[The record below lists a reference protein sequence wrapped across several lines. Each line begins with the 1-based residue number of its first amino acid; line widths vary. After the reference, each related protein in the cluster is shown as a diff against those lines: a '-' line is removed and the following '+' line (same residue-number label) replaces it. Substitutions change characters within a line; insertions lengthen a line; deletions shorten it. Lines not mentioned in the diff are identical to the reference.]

1 MVYRRFRINCV
12 LRVISLAAT
21 FALFFF
27 LLFKTT
33 LHAALFILGVAI
45 IYQSYALIHYI
56 EKTNRDLSRF
66 FQSIKFSDFSQSFK
80 DSGQGK
86 SFANLRA
93 AFNEVL
99 DAFRKARSEKEEHYR
114 YLQTIVQHVGIG
126 LIAFQ
131 PDGKVEL
138 INTAAKRLLGVAQ
151 LKNIK
156 SLESWSPPL
165 VKTLFKLKP
174 KEKAQ
179 VRIDDNNEL
188 LQLALYATEFKLRDH
203 TYTLVSIQNIYTE
216 LEEKEIDAWQKLI
229 RVLTHEIMNSI
240 TPISSLASTI
250 NELIKDSPNL
260 RSADNQTEDNETL
273 TDICDAA
280 QTIQKRS
287 EGLLHFVDGYR
298 NLTLIQKPNFQI
310 FPIKELFNRGA
321 KLIHINLKDKN
332 IKLEVKIEPKTL
344 ELAAD
349 PELIEQALINL
360 LLNALHAV
368 EGREDAK
375 IILLARLDG
384 RSRTIIQVKDN
395 GAGISKENMDKVFIP
410 FYSTKEGGSGVGLSL
425 SRQIMRLHN
434 GTISLKSDPGVETTI
449 TLRF

>member
-12 LRVISLAAT
+12 LRVISLSFT
-21 FALFFF
+21 LALFFF

-33 LHAALFILGVAI
+33 LHAALFILGVVI
-45 IYQSYALIHYI
+45 LYQSYALIHYV
-56 EKTNRDLSRF
+56 EKTNRDLTRF

-86 SFANLRA
+86 SFANLRL

-99 DAFRKARSEKEEHYR
+99 DAFRKARSEKEEHFR

-131 PDGKVEL
+131 PDGNVTL
-138 INTAAKRLLGVAQ
+138 INTAAKRLLNVARLQ
-151 LKNIK
+151 NIT

-165 VKTLFKLKP
+165 VKALFKLKP
-174 KEKAQ
+174 KEKTQ
-179 VRIDDNNEL
+179 IRIEDNNEL
-188 LQLALYATEFKLRDH
+188 LQLALYATEFKLQDH
-203 TYTLVSIQNIYTE
+203 AYKLVSIQNIYTE

-250 NELIKDSPNL
+250 NELIKDSSNL
-260 RSADNQTEDNETL
+260 SFAQKPEDGETL
-273 TDICDAA
+273 TDIRDAA
-280 QTIQKRS
+280 ETIQKRS

-310 FPIKELFNRGA
+310 FPIKELFNRA
-321 KLIHINLKDKN
+321 SKLIQINLKEKN
-332 IKLEVKIEPKTL
+332 IKLEIKIEPKTL

-368 EGREDAK
+368 EGRENAK
-375 IILLARLDG
+375 IILLAQLDG
-384 RSRTIIQVKDN
+384 RSKTIIQVKDN
-395 GAGISKENMDKVFIP
+395 GYGISKDNIDKVFIP
-410 FYSTKEGGSGVGLSL
+410 FYSTKDKGSGVGLSL
-425 SRQIMRLHN
+425 SRQIMRMHN
-434 GTISLKSDPGVETTI
+434 GTINVQSEPDVKTTI

>member
-12 LRVISLAAT
+12 LRTISLALT
-21 FALFFF
+21 LALFFF

-45 IYQSYALIHYI
+45 LYQTYALIHYI
-56 EKTNRDLSRF
+56 EKTNRDLTRF

-80 DSGQGK
+80 DSGHGK

-126 LIAFQ
+126 LIAYQ
-131 PDGKVEL
+131 PDGRVEL
-138 INTAAKRLLGVAQ
+138 INTAAKRLLGVAR

-156 SLESWSPPL
+156 SLESWSPTL
-165 VKTLFKLKP
+165 VKTLFKLKS

-179 VRIDDNNEL
+179 VRIENINEL

-203 TYTLVSIQNIYTE
+203 TFTLVSIQNIFTE

-250 NELIKDSPNL
+250 NELIKDSTNL
-260 RSADNQTEDNETL
+260 RSAENKTEDGETL

-287 EGLLHFVDGYR
+287 EGLLHFVDAYR

-310 FPIKELFNRGA
+310 FPIQELFNRVS
-321 KLIHINLKDKN
+321 KLIQINLKDKN
-332 IKLEVKIEPKTL
+332 IELEIKISPKTL

-368 EGREDAK
+368 EGRENAK
-375 IILLARLDG
+375 IILMARLDG
-384 RSRTIIQVKDN
+384 RSRTIIQVMDN
-395 GAGISKENMDKVFIP
+395 GPGISKDNMDKIFIP
-410 FYSTKEGGSGVGLSL
+410 FYSTKEGGSGIGLSL

-434 GTISLKSDPGVETTI
+434 GTISVQSDPEVETAI

>member
-1 MVYRRFRINCV
+1 MVFRRFRINCV
-12 LRVISLAAT
+12 LRVIALSTTL
-21 FALFFF
+21 ALFFF

-33 LHAALFILGVAI
+33 LHAALFILGVVI
-45 IYQSYALIHYI
+45 LYQSYALIHYV
-56 EKTNRDLSRF
+56 EKTNRDLTRF

-86 SFANLRA
+86 SFANLRL

-126 LIAFQ
+126 LIVFQ
-131 PDGKVEL
+131 PDGTVAL
-138 INTAAKRLLGVAQ
+138 INTAAKRLLNVAR
-151 LKNIK
+151 LKNII

-165 VKTLFKLKP
+165 VKALFKLKP
-174 KEKAQ
+174 KEKTQ
-179 VRIDDNNEL
+179 IRIDDNNEL

-203 TYTLVSIQNIYTE
+203 TYKLVSIQNIYTE

-250 NELIKDSPNL
+250 NKLIKDSSNL
-260 RSADNQTEDNETL
+260 SFAQKPEDGETL
-273 TDICDAA
+273 TDICEAA
-280 QTIQKRS
+280 ETIQKRS

-310 FPIKELFNRGA
+310 FPIKELFNRA
-321 KLIHINLKDKN
+321 SKLIQINLKEKN
-332 IKLEVKIEPKTL
+332 IKLEIKIKPKTL

-349 PELIEQALINL
+349 PELIEQALINI

-368 EGREDAK
+368 EGRENAK
-375 IILLARLDG
+375 IILLAQLDG
-384 RSRTIIQVKDN
+384 RSKTIIQVKDN
-395 GAGISKENMDKVFIP
+395 GYGISKENMDKVFIP

-425 SRQIMRLHN
+425 SRQIMRMHN
-434 GTISLKSDPGVETTI
+434 GTINVQSEPDVKTTI

>member
-1 MVYRRFRINCV
+1 MVYRRFRVNCV
-12 LRVISLAAT
+12 LRVIILAAT
-21 FALFFF
+21 LALFFF
-27 LLFKTT
+27 LLFKTN
-33 LHAALFILGVAI
+33 LHAALFILGMAI
-45 IYQSYALIHYI
+45 LYQSYALIHYI
-56 EKTNRDLSRF
+56 EKTNRDLTRF

-80 DSGQGK
+80 DTTQGK
-86 SFANLRA
+86 SFTNLRT
-93 AFNEVL
+93 AFNDVL

-114 YLQTIVQHVGIG
+114 YMQTIVQHVGIG

-131 PDGKVEL
+131 TDGKVEL

-151 LKNIK
+151 MKNIK
-156 SLESWSPPL
+156 SLESWSAPL
-165 VKTLFKLKP
+165 VEALFKLKP

-179 VRIDDNNEL
+179 IRVDDNNEL
-188 LQLALYATEFKLRDH
+188 LQLALYSTEFKLRDH
-203 TYTLVSIQNIYTE
+203 TFKLVSIQNIYTE

-250 NELIKDSPNL
+250 NELIKDSAHL
-260 RSADNQTEDNETL
+260 KFAQKTDDDETL

-287 EGLLHFVDGYR
+287 EGLLHFVDAYR
-298 NLTLIQKPNFQI
+298 SLTLIQKPNFQI
-310 FPIKELFNRGA
+310 FPIKELFNRAA
-321 KLIHINLKDKN
+321 KLIQINLKDKN
-332 IKLEVKIEPKTL
+332 IKLEIKIEPITL

-360 LLNALHAV
+360 LLNSLHAV
-368 EGREDAK
+368 EGRKNAT
-375 IILLARLDG
+375 IILQARLDG

-395 GAGISKENMDKVFIP
+395 GSGISKDNIDKVFIP
-410 FYSTKEGGSGVGLSL
+410 FYSTKEIGSGVGLSL

-434 GTISLKSDPGVETTI
+434 GTISVQSKPEVETTI

>member
-1 MVYRRFRINCV
+1 MVYRRFRINCI
-12 LRVISLAAT
+12 LRVISLGAT
-21 FALFFF
+21 LALFFF

-45 IYQSYALIHYI
+45 LYQSYALIHYI
-56 EKTNRDLSRF
+56 EKTNRDLTRF

-80 DSGQGK
+80 DSDQGK

-156 SLESWSPPL
+156 SLESWSSLL

-179 VRIDDNNEL
+179 VRIDDINEL

-240 TPISSLASTI
+240 TPISSLATTI
-250 NELIKDSPNL
+250 NELIKDSANL
-260 RSADNQTEDNETL
+260 RPAQKTEDDETL

-287 EGLLHFVDGYR
+287 EGLLHFVDAYR

-310 FPIKELFNRGA
+310 FPIKELFTRAA
-321 KLIHINLKDKN
+321 KLIQINLKDKN
-332 IKLEVKIEPKTL
+332 IELEIKIEPKTL

-360 LLNALHAV
+360 LLNALYAV
-368 EGREDAK
+368 EGRENAK

-395 GAGISKENMDKVFIP
+395 GSGISKDNLDKVFIP
-410 FYSTKEGGSGVGLSL
+410 FYSTKEGGSGIGLSL

-434 GTISLKSDPGVETTI
+434 GTISVQSKPEVETTI

>member
-1 MVYRRFRINCV
+1 MVFRRFRINCV
-12 LRVISLAAT
+12 LRVIALSVSL
-21 FALFFF
+21 ALFFF

-33 LHAALFILGVAI
+33 LHAALFILGVI
-45 IYQSYALIHYI
+45 ILYQSYALIHYV
-56 EKTNRDLSRF
+56 EKTNRDLTRF

-80 DSGQGK
+80 DRGQGK
-86 SFANLRA
+86 SFANLRL

-131 PDGKVEL
+131 PDGNVTL
-138 INTAAKRLLGVAQ
+138 INTAAKRLLSVAR

-165 VKTLFKLKP
+165 VNALFKLKP
-174 KEKAQ
+174 KEKTQ
-179 VRIDDNNEL
+179 IRIDDNNEL

-250 NELIKDSPNL
+250 NDLINDSCNL
-260 RSADNQTEDNETL
+260 RSTKKTGDDETL

-287 EGLLHFVDGYR
+287 EGLLHFVDAYR
-298 NLTLIQKPNFQI
+298 NLTLVQKPNFQI
-310 FPIKELFNRGA
+310 FPIEELFTRTA
-321 KLIHINLKDKN
+321 KLIQINLKEKN
-332 IKLEVKIEPKTL
+332 IKLEIKIEPKTL
-344 ELAAD
+344 ELGAD

-368 EGREDAK
+368 EGRENAK
-375 IILLARLDG
+375 IILRAQLDG
-384 RSRTIIQVKDN
+384 RSRTIIQVQDN
-395 GAGISKENMDKVFIP
+395 GYGISKENMDKVFIP
-410 FYSTKEGGSGVGLSL
+410 FYSTKEEGSGIGLSL
-425 SRQIMRLHN
+425 SRQIMRQHS
-434 GTISLKSDPGVETTI
+434 GTISVKSEPDVETTI

>member
-1 MVYRRFRINCV
+1 MVYKHFRINCV
-12 LRVISLAAT
+12 LRVISLAIT

-45 IYQSYALIHYI
+45 LYQSYALIHYI
-56 EKTNRDLSRF
+56 EKTNRDLTRF

-114 YLQTIVQHVGIG
+114 YMQTIVQHVGIG
-126 LIAFQ
+126 LLAFQ
-131 PDGKVEL
+131 PDGTVEL
-138 INTAAKRLLGVAQ
+138 INTAAKRLLGIAQ

-156 SLESWSPPL
+156 SLETWSSPL
-165 VKTLFKLKP
+165 VKALFTLRP

-179 VRIDDNNEL
+179 IRVEDNNEF
-188 LQLALYATEFKLRDH
+188 LQLALYSTEFKLRDH
-203 TYTLVSIQNIYTE
+203 TYKLVSIQNIYTE

-250 NELIKDSPNL
+250 NELIKDSINL
-260 RSADNQTEDNETL
+260 KSAQKTEDGETL

-287 EGLLHFVDGYR
+287 EGLLHFVDAYR
-298 NLTLIQKPNFQI
+298 SLTLIQKPNFQI
-310 FPIKELFNRGA
+310 FPIKELFNRAA
-321 KLIHINLKDKN
+321 KLIQINLKDKN
-332 IKLEVKIEPKTL
+332 IKLEIKIKPSTL

-360 LLNALHAV
+360 LLNSLHAV
-368 EGREDAK
+368 EGQENAT
-375 IILLARLDG
+375 IVLWARLDG
-384 RSRTIIQVKDN
+384 RSRTIIQVKYN
-395 GAGISKENMDKVFIP
+395 GSGISKDNIDKVFIP
-410 FYSTKEGGSGVGLSL
+410 FYSTKEVGSGVGLSL

-434 GTISLKSDPGVETTI
+434 GTISVQSEPKVETSV

>member
-1 MVYRRFRINCV
+1 MVFRRFRINCV
-12 LRVISLAAT
+12 LRVILLGMT

-33 LHAALFILGVAI
+33 LHAALFILFVAI
-45 IYQSYALIHYI
+45 LYQSYALIHFI
-56 EKTNRDLSRF
+56 EKTNRDLTRF
-66 FQSIKFSDFSQSFK
+66 FQSIKFSDFSQTFR
-80 DSGQGK
+80 DSGKGK
-86 SFANLRA
+86 SFSNLRL

-114 YLQTIVQHVGIG
+114 YMQTIVQHVGIG
-126 LIAFQ
+126 LIAFL

-138 INTAAKRLLGVAQ
+138 INTAAKRLLGIAQ

-165 VKTLFKLKP
+165 VKALFNLKP

-179 VRIDDNNEL
+179 IRVDDNNEL
-188 LQLALYATEFKLRDH
+188 LQLALYSTEFKLRDF
-203 TYTLVSIQNIYTE
+203 TYKLVSIQNIYSE

-260 RSADNQTEDNETL
+260 RAGQKTEDGETL

-287 EGLLHFVDGYR
+287 EGLLHFVDAYR
-298 NLTLIQKPNFQI
+298 SLTLIQKPNFQI
-310 FPIKELFNRGA
+310 FPIEELFNRAA
-321 KLIHINLKDKN
+321 KLIQINLKNKN
-332 IKLEVKIEPKTL
+332 IKLEIKIEPKTL
-344 ELAAD
+344 ELVAD

-360 LLNALHAV
+360 LLNSLHAV
-368 EGREDAK
+368 EGRKNAT
-375 IILLARLDG
+375 IVMLARLDG
-384 RSRTIIQVKDN
+384 RSKTIIQVKDN
-395 GAGISKENMDKVFIP
+395 GSGISKDNMDKVFIP
-410 FYSTKEGGSGVGLSL
+410 FYSTKEIGSGVGLSL

-434 GTISLKSDPGVETTI
+434 GTISLQSEPEVETII

>member
-1 MVYRRFRINCV
+1 MVFRRFRINCV
-12 LRVISLAAT
+12 LRVIALSTTL
-21 FALFFF
+21 ALFFF

-33 LHAALFILGVAI
+33 LHAALFILGVVI
-45 IYQSYALIHYI
+45 LYQSYALIHYV
-56 EKTNRDLSRF
+56 EKTNRDLTRF

-86 SFANLRA
+86 SFANLRL

-126 LIAFQ
+126 LIVFQ
-131 PDGKVEL
+131 PDGTVAL
-138 INTAAKRLLGVAQ
+138 INTAAKRLLNVAR
-151 LKNIK
+151 LKNIM

-165 VKTLFKLKP
+165 VKALFKLKP
-174 KEKAQ
+174 KEKTQ
-179 VRIDDNNEL
+179 IRIDDNNEL

-203 TYTLVSIQNIYTE
+203 TYKLVSIQNIYTE

-250 NELIKDSPNL
+250 NKLIKDSSNL
-260 RSADNQTEDNETL
+260 SFAQKPEDGETL
-273 TDICDAA
+273 TDICEAA
-280 QTIQKRS
+280 ETIQKRS

-310 FPIKELFNRGA
+310 FPIKELFNRA
-321 KLIHINLKDKN
+321 SKLIQINLKEKN
-332 IKLEVKIEPKTL
+332 IKLEIKIKPKTL

-349 PELIEQALINL
+349 PELIEQALINI

-368 EGREDAK
+368 EGRENAK
-375 IILLARLDG
+375 IILLAQLDG
-384 RSRTIIQVKDN
+384 RSKTIIQVKDN
-395 GAGISKENMDKVFIP
+395 GYGISKENMDKVFIP

-425 SRQIMRLHN
+425 SRQIMRMHN
-434 GTISLKSDPGVETTI
+434 GTISVQSEPDVKTTI

>member
-12 LRVISLAAT
+12 LRVISLAMT
-21 FALFFF
+21 LALFFF

-45 IYQSYALIHYI
+45 LYQSYALIHYI
-56 EKTNRDLSRF
+56 EKTNRDLTRF
-66 FQSIKFSDFSQSFK
+66 FQSIKYSDFSQSFK
-80 DSGQGK
+80 DNSQGK
-86 SFANLRA
+86 SFANLRT

-114 YLQTIVQHVGIG
+114 YMQTIVQHVGIG
-126 LIAFQ
+126 LIAFL
-131 PDGKVEL
+131 PDGNVEL

-156 SLESWSPPL
+156 SLESWSSPL
-165 VKTLFKLKP
+165 VKALFKLKP

-179 VRIDDNNEL
+179 IRVDDNNEL
-188 LQLALYATEFKLRDH
+188 LQLALYSTEFKLRDH
-203 TYTLVSIQNIYTE
+203 TYKLVSIQNIYTE

-250 NELIKDSPNL
+250 NELLKDSTHL
-260 RSADNQTEDNETL
+260 KSAQKTEENETL

-287 EGLLHFVDGYR
+287 EGLLHFVDAYR
-298 NLTLIQKPNFQI
+298 SLTLIQKPNFQI
-310 FPIKELFNRGA
+310 FPIKELFNRAA
-321 KLIHINLKDKN
+321 KLIQINLKEKN
-332 IKLEVKIEPKTL
+332 IKLEIRIEPISL

-368 EGREDAK
+368 GGRENAA
-375 IILLARLDG
+375 IILLARLDE

-395 GAGISKENMDKVFIP
+395 GIGISKDNIDKVFIP
-410 FYSTKEGGSGVGLSL
+410 FYSTKEVGSGVGLSL

-434 GTISLKSDPGVETTI
+434 GTISVQSKPEVETTV

>member
-1 MVYRRFRINCV
+1 MVFRRFRINCV
-12 LRVISLAAT
+12 LRVIALSTTL
-21 FALFFF
+21 ALFFF

-33 LHAALFILGVAI
+33 LHAALFILGVVI
-45 IYQSYALIHYI
+45 LYQSYALIHYV
-56 EKTNRDLSRF
+56 EKTNRDLTRF

-86 SFANLRA
+86 SFANLRL

-126 LIAFQ
+126 LIVFQ
-131 PDGKVEL
+131 PDGTVAL
-138 INTAAKRLLGVAQ
+138 INTAAKRLLNVAR
-151 LKNIK
+151 LKNII

-165 VKTLFKLKP
+165 VKALFKLKP
-174 KEKAQ
+174 KEKTQ

-203 TYTLVSIQNIYTE
+203 TYKLVSIQNIYTE

-250 NELIKDSPNL
+250 NELIKDSSNL
-260 RSADNQTEDNETL
+260 SFAQKPEDGETL
-273 TDICDAA
+273 TDICEAA
-280 QTIQKRS
+280 ETIQKRS

-310 FPIKELFNRGA
+310 FPIKELFNRA
-321 KLIHINLKDKN
+321 SKLIQINLKEKN
-332 IKLEVKIEPKTL
+332 IKLEIKIKPKTL

-349 PELIEQALINL
+349 PELIEQALINI

-368 EGREDAK
+368 EGRENAK
-375 IILLARLDG
+375 IILLAQLDG
-384 RSRTIIQVKDN
+384 RSKTIIQVKDN
-395 GAGISKENMDKVFIP
+395 GYGISKENMDKVFIP

-425 SRQIMRLHN
+425 SRQIMRMHN
-434 GTISLKSDPGVETTI
+434 GTISVQSEPDVKTTV

>member
-1 MVYRRFRINCV
+1 MVYRSFRINCV
-12 LRVISLAAT
+12 LRVIALSTTL
-21 FALFFF
+21 ALFFF

-33 LHAALFILGVAI
+33 LHAALFILGMI
-45 IYQSYALIHYI
+45 ILYQSYALIHYV
-56 EKTNRDLSRF
+56 EKTNRDLTRF

-80 DSGQGK
+80 DGGQGK
-86 SFANLRA
+86 SFVHLRL

-131 PDGKVEL
+131 PDGNVTL
-138 INTAAKRLLGVAQ
+138 INTAAKRLLNVAR

-165 VKTLFKLKP
+165 VKAFFKLKP
-174 KEKAQ
+174 KEKTQ
-179 VRIDDNNEL
+179 IRIDGNNEL
-188 LQLALYATEFKLRDH
+188 LQLALYATEFKLRDNA
-203 TYTLVSIQNIYTE
+203 YKLVSIQNIYAE

-250 NELIKDSPNL
+250 NKLIKDSSNL
-260 RSADNQTEDNETL
+260 SFAQKPEDGETL
-273 TDICDAA
+273 TDICEAA
-280 QTIQKRS
+280 ETIQKRS

-298 NLTLIQKPNFQI
+298 NLTLIQKPNLQI
-310 FPIKELFNRGA
+310 FPIMELFNRA
-321 KLIHINLKDKN
+321 SKLIQINLNEKN
-332 IKLEVKIEPKTL
+332 IKLEIKIEPKTL

-349 PELIEQALINL
+349 PELIEQALINI

-368 EGREDAK
+368 EGRENAK
-375 IILLARLDG
+375 IILLAQLDG
-384 RSRTIIQVKDN
+384 RSKTIIQVKDN
-395 GAGISKENMDKVFIP
+395 GYGISKENIDKIFIP

-434 GTISLKSDPGVETTI
+434 GTISVQSEPDVKTTI

>member
-1 MVYRRFRINCV
+1 MVFRRFRINCV
-12 LRVISLAAT
+12 LRVIALSTTL
-21 FALFFF
+21 ALFFF

-33 LHAALFILGVAI
+33 LHAALFILGVVI
-45 IYQSYALIHYI
+45 LYQSYALIHYV
-56 EKTNRDLSRF
+56 EKTNRDLTRF

-86 SFANLRA
+86 SFANLRL

-126 LIAFQ
+126 LIVFQ
-131 PDGKVEL
+131 PDGTVAL
-138 INTAAKRLLGVAQ
+138 INTAAKRLLNVAR
-151 LKNIK
+151 LKNII

-165 VKTLFKLKP
+165 VKALFKLKP
-174 KEKAQ
+174 KEKTQ
-179 VRIDDNNEL
+179 IRIDDNNEL

-203 TYTLVSIQNIYTE
+203 TYKLVSIQNIYTE

-250 NELIKDSPNL
+250 NKLIKDSSNL
-260 RSADNQTEDNETL
+260 SFAQKPEDGETL
-273 TDICDAA
+273 TDICEAA
-280 QTIQKRS
+280 ETIQKRS

-310 FPIKELFNRGA
+310 FPIKELFNRA
-321 KLIHINLKDKN
+321 SKLIQINIKEKN
-332 IKLEVKIEPKTL
+332 IKLEIKIKPKTL

-349 PELIEQALINL
+349 PELIEQALINI

-368 EGREDAK
+368 EGRENAK
-375 IILLARLDG
+375 IILLAQLDG
-384 RSRTIIQVKDN
+384 RSKTIIQVKDN
-395 GAGISKENMDKVFIP
+395 GYGISKENMDKIFIP

-425 SRQIMRLHN
+425 SRQIMRMHN
-434 GTISLKSDPGVETTI
+434 GTISVQSEPDVKTTV

>member
-12 LRVISLAAT
+12 LRVIALAVT
-21 FALFFF
+21 LALFFF
-27 LLFKTT
+27 LLFRTT

-56 EKTNRDLSRF
+56 EKTNRDLTRF
-66 FQSIKFSDFSQSFK
+66 FQSIKFSDFSQSFR
-80 DSGQGK
+80 DSSQGK
-86 SFANLRA
+86 SFANLRM

-126 LIAFQ
+126 LLAYQ

-165 VKTLFKLKP
+165 VKALLKLKP

-179 VRIDDNNEL
+179 IRIENNNEL

-203 TYTLVSIQNIYTE
+203 TYTLVSIQNIYSE

-250 NELIKDSPNL
+250 NELIKESYNVSPSNK
-260 RSADNQTEDNETL
+260 TEDDETL

-287 EGLLHFVDGYR
+287 EGLLHFVDAYR

-310 FPIKELFNRGA
+310 FPIQELFNRAA
-321 KLIHINLKDKN
+321 KLIHTNLRDKN
-332 IKLEVKIEPKTL
+332 IKLELSIKPKTL

-368 EGREDAK
+368 EGRENAK
-375 IILLARLDG
+375 IILLAKLDG
-384 RSRTIIQVKDN
+384 RSRTTIQVKDN
-395 GAGISKENMDKVFIP
+395 GSGIPKDDLDKVFIP
-410 FYSTKEGGSGVGLSL
+410 FYSTKEGGSGIGLSL

-434 GTISLKSDPGVETTI
+434 GTISVQSEPGSETTI

>member
-1 MVYRRFRINCV
+1 MVFRRFRINCV
-12 LRVISLAAT
+12 LRVIALSTTL
-21 FALFFF
+21 ALFFF

-33 LHAALFILGVAI
+33 LHAALFILGVVI
-45 IYQSYALIHYI
+45 LYQSYALIHYV
-56 EKTNRDLSRF
+56 EKTNRDLTRF

-86 SFANLRA
+86 SFANLRL

-126 LIAFQ
+126 LIVFQ
-131 PDGKVEL
+131 PDGTVAL
-138 INTAAKRLLGVAQ
+138 INTAAKRLLNVAR
-151 LKNIK
+151 LKNII

-165 VKTLFKLKP
+165 VKALFKLKP
-174 KEKAQ
+174 KEKTQ
-179 VRIDDNNEL
+179 IRIDDNTEL

-203 TYTLVSIQNIYTE
+203 TYKLVSIQNIYTE

-250 NELIKDSPNL
+250 NKLIKDSSNL
-260 RSADNQTEDNETL
+260 SFAQKPEDGETL
-273 TDICDAA
+273 TDICEAA
-280 QTIQKRS
+280 ETIQKRS

-310 FPIKELFNRGA
+310 FPIKELFNRA
-321 KLIHINLKDKN
+321 SKLIQINLKEKN
-332 IKLEVKIEPKTL
+332 IKLEIKIKPKTL

-349 PELIEQALINL
+349 PELIEQALINI

-368 EGREDAK
+368 EGRENAK
-375 IILLARLDG
+375 IILLAQLDG
-384 RSRTIIQVKDN
+384 RSKTIIQVKDN
-395 GAGISKENMDKVFIP
+395 GYGISKENMDKVFIP

-425 SRQIMRLHN
+425 SRQIMRMHN
-434 GTISLKSDPGVETTI
+434 GTISVQSEHDVKTTV

>member
-1 MVYRRFRINCV
+1 MVYRNFRINCV
-12 LRVISLAAT
+12 LRVIALSAT
-21 FALFFF
+21 LALFFF

-33 LHAALFILGVAI
+33 LHAALFILGVVI
-45 IYQSYALIHYI
+45 LYQTYALIHYV

-86 SFANLRA
+86 SFANLRL

-131 PDGKVEL
+131 PDGNVAL
-138 INTAAKRLLGVAQ
+138 INTAAKRLLSVAQ

-156 SLESWSPPL
+156 SLETWSPPL
-165 VKTLFKLKP
+165 VNALFNLKP

-179 VRIDDNNEL
+179 IRIDDKNEL

-203 TYTLVSIQNIYTE
+203 TYKLVSIQNIYAE

-250 NELIKDSPNL
+250 NDLIKDSSNL
-260 RSADNQTEDNETL
+260 SAAQKPEDGETL
-273 TDICDAA
+273 TDICEAA
-280 QTIQKRS
+280 ETIQKRS

-310 FPIKELFNRGA
+310 FPIEELFNRAA
-321 KLIHINLKDKN
+321 KLIHINIKEKN
-332 IKLEVKIEPKTL
+332 IKLEIKIEPKTL

-368 EGREDAK
+368 EGRENAK
-375 IILLARLDG
+375 IKLRAQLDG
-384 RSRTIIQVKDN
+384 RSKTIIQVIDN
-395 GAGISKENMDKVFIP
+395 GSGISKENMDKVFIP

-434 GTISLKSDPGVETTI
+434 GTISVQSEPDIKTAI

>member
-1 MVYRRFRINCV
+1 MVFRRFRINCV
-12 LRVISLAAT
+12 LRVIALSTTL
-21 FALFFF
+21 ALFFF

-33 LHAALFILGVAI
+33 LHAALFILGVVI
-45 IYQSYALIHYI
+45 LYQSYALIHYV
-56 EKTNRDLSRF
+56 EKTNRDLTRF

-86 SFANLRA
+86 SFANLRL

-126 LIAFQ
+126 LIVFQ
-131 PDGKVEL
+131 PDGTVAL
-138 INTAAKRLLGVAQ
+138 INTAAKRLLNVAR
-151 LKNIK
+151 LKNII

-165 VKTLFKLKP
+165 VKALFKLKP
-174 KEKAQ
+174 KEKTQ
-179 VRIDDNNEL
+179 IRIDDNTEL

-203 TYTLVSIQNIYTE
+203 TYKLVSIQNIYTE

-250 NELIKDSPNL
+250 NKLIKDSSNL
-260 RSADNQTEDNETL
+260 SFAQKPEDGETL
-273 TDICDAA
+273 TDICEAA
-280 QTIQKRS
+280 ETIQKRS

-310 FPIKELFNRGA
+310 FPIKELFNRA
-321 KLIHINLKDKN
+321 SKLIQINLKEKN
-332 IKLEVKIEPKTL
+332 IKLEIKIKPKTL

-349 PELIEQALINL
+349 PELIEQALINI

-368 EGREDAK
+368 EGRENAK
-375 IILLARLDG
+375 IILLAQLDG
-384 RSRTIIQVKDN
+384 RSKTIIQVKDN
-395 GAGISKENMDKVFIP
+395 GYGISKENMDKIFIP

-425 SRQIMRLHN
+425 SRQIMRMHN
-434 GTISLKSDPGVETTI
+434 GTISVQSEPDVKTTV

>member
-1 MVYRRFRINCV
+1 MVYRRFRINCI
-12 LRVISLAAT
+12 LRVIALSAT
-21 FALFFF
+21 LALFFF

-33 LHAALFILGVAI
+33 LHAALFILGVVI
-45 IYQSYALIHYI
+45 LYQSYALIHYV
-56 EKTNRDLSRF
+56 EKTNRDLTRF

-86 SFANLRA
+86 SFANLRL

-131 PDGKVEL
+131 PDGNVAL
-138 INTAAKRLLGVAQ
+138 INTAAKRLLSVAQ

-156 SLESWSPPL
+156 SLETWSPPL
-165 VKTLFKLKP
+165 VNALFKLKP
-174 KEKAQ
+174 KEKTQ
-179 VRIDDNNEL
+179 IRIDDSNEL
-188 LQLALYATEFKLRDH
+188 LQLALYSTEFKLRDH

-216 LEEKEIDAWQKLI
+216 LEEKEIEAWQKLI

-250 NELIKDSPNL
+250 NDLIKDSTNL
-260 RSADNQTEDNETL
+260 RSAQKTEDDETL

-287 EGLLHFVDGYR
+287 EGLLHFVDAYR

-310 FPIKELFNRGA
+310 FPIEELFNRAA
-321 KLIHINLKDKN
+321 KLIQINLKEKN
-332 IKLEVKIEPKTL
+332 IKLEIKIEPKTL
-344 ELAAD
+344 E
-349 PELIEQALINL
+349 
-360 LLNALHAV
+360 
-368 EGREDAK
+368 
-375 IILLARLDG
+375 LDG
-384 RSRTIIQVKDN
+384 RSRTIIQVRDN
-395 GAGISKENMDKVFIP
+395 GSGISKENMDKVFIP
-410 FYSTKEGGSGVGLSL
+410 FYSTKEGGSGIGLSL

-434 GTISLKSDPGVETTI
+434 GTISMQSEPNVETTI

>member
-395 GAGISKENMDKVFIP
+395 GAGISKEDMDKVFIP

>member
-12 LRVISLAAT
+12 LRILSIAGTL
-21 FALFFF
+21 ALFFF

-45 IYQSYALIHYI
+45 LYQSYALIHYI
-56 EKTNRDLSRF
+56 EKTNRDLTRF

-86 SFANLRA
+86 SFANLRL

-131 PDGKVEL
+131 PDGNVAL

-165 VKTLFKLKP
+165 VNALFKLKP

-179 VRIDDNNEL
+179 IRIENNNEL
-188 LQLALYATEFKLRDH
+188 LQLALYSTEFKLRDH
-203 TYTLVSIQNIYTE
+203 TYTLVSIQNIYSE

-250 NELIKDSPNL
+250 NELIKDSINL
-260 RSADNQTEDNETL
+260 RSAENQTEEGETL

-287 EGLLHFVDGYR
+287 EGLLHFVDAYR

-310 FPIKELFNRGA
+310 FPIQELFNRA
-321 KLIHINLKDKN
+321 SKLIQINLKDKN
-332 IKLEVKIEPKTL
+332 IKLEIKIAPKTL

-368 EGREDAK
+368 EGRENAK
-375 IILLARLDG
+375 IILQAQLDG
-384 RSRTIIQVKDN
+384 RSRTTIQVKDN
-395 GAGISKENMDKVFIP
+395 GSGISKENMDKVFIP
-410 FYSTKEGGSGVGLSL
+410 FYSTKEGGSGIGLSL

-434 GTISLKSDPGVETTI
+434 GTIGVQSESGVETTI

>member
-1 MVYRRFRINCV
+1 MVYRHFRINCV
-12 LRVISLAAT
+12 LRVIALSTTL
-21 FALFFF
+21 ALFFF

-33 LHAALFILGVAI
+33 LHAALLILGVVI
-45 IYQSYALIHYI
+45 LYQSYALIHYV
-56 EKTNRDLSRF
+56 EKTNRDLTRF

-80 DSGQGK
+80 DSGKGK
-86 SFANLRA
+86 SFANLRL

-131 PDGKVEL
+131 PDGNVTL
-138 INTAAKRLLGVAQ
+138 INTAAKRLLNVAS
-151 LKNIK
+151 LKNII
-156 SLESWSPPL
+156 SLESWSQPL
-165 VKTLFKLKP
+165 VKALFKLKP
-174 KEKAQ
+174 REKTQ
-179 VRIDDNNEL
+179 IRIDDNNEL

-203 TYTLVSIQNIYTE
+203 TYKLVSIQNIYTE

-250 NELIKDSPNL
+250 NELIKDSTNL
-260 RSADNQTEDNETL
+260 SFAQKPEDGETL
-273 TDICDAA
+273 TDICEAA
-280 QTIQKRS
+280 ETIQKRS

-310 FPIKELFNRGA
+310 FPIKELFNRA
-321 KLIHINLKDKN
+321 SKLIQINLKEKN
-332 IKLEVKIEPKTL
+332 IKLEIKIEPKTL

-368 EGREDAK
+368 EGRKNAK
-375 IILLARLDG
+375 IILLAQLDG
-384 RSRTIIQVKDN
+384 RSKTIIQVKDN
-395 GAGISKENMDKVFIP
+395 GYGISKENMDKVFIP
-410 FYSTKEGGSGVGLSL
+410 FYSTKEGGSGIGLSL
-425 SRQIMRLHN
+425 SRQIMRMHN
-434 GTISLKSDPGVETTI
+434 GTINVQSEPDVKTTI